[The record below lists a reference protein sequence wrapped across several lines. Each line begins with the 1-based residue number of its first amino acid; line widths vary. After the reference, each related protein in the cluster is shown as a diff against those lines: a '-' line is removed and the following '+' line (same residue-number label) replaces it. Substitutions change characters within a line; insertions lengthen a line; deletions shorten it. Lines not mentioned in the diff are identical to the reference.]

1 MSKKTLIVLTGGPC
15 SGKSSVGKIAAKNLH
30 AQYISSGDIAREM
43 ARYDVG
49 MQMDLNKGKLAPE
62 QRMRQE
68 VSKCLWKYFYKK
80 DQDLVI
86 LDGFPRFGEQAEWL
100 HNEFHDV
107 DIRYVCIF
115 AAYHVLRARAENRN
129 RDDDGSFENRLRYY
143 HCTTR
148 IDLRYRIN
156 YYIDGEVGSIEECAT
171 LLENFVREVR

>member
-1 MSKKTLIVLTGGPC
+1 MSKKTLIVLVGGPC
-15 SGKSSVGKIAAKNLH
+15 SGKSSAGKIAAKNLH

-43 ARYDVG
+43 ARYDVD

-68 VSKCLWKYFYKK
+68 VSKHLWKYFHKK

-100 HNEFHDV
+100 HSEFHNI
-107 DIRYVCIF
+107 DIRYICID
-115 AAYHVLRARAENRN
+115 APYHVLRARAKNRN
-129 RDDDGSFENRLRYY
+129 RGDDGSFEDRLSYY
-143 HCTTR
+143 HYTTR

-156 YYIDGEVGSIEECAT
+156 HHIDSENRSVEECAT